1 MSGVGVP
8 EKGLSRSQSI
18 RCLETSAVLMKIWQ
32 KGFPLEQRMLSEGR
46 CG

>member
-18 RCLETSAVLMKIWQ
+18 RCLANVRRVDEDLA
-32 KGFPLEQRMLSEGR
+32 EGVSV
-46 CG
+46 GAADAQ